1 MEIQKNKF
9 KQNIQSGDLQIGVW
23 NGLPDNYV
31 AEILAGSGY
40 DWILIDGEHA
50 PFDLRTILQQM
61 QAIAQFGVPVI
72 VRPPVGDPVLIKQLL
87 EAGVQTLLIP
97 MVDDAEEAALAYRSM
112 HYPPVGIRGV
122 GTAMSRGAQWNRVND
137 YFKVA
142 GDEMCL
148 IVQVENASGL
158 KNLDKILKTEG
169 VEGIFIGPSD
179 LAASLGF
186 LGQPDHP
193 EVKEK
198 IEIALKKI
206 RKAGKVAGIMATSKP
221 LADHYIACGANMVAV
236 GIDALLLAKAAKDN
250 VASFKKE
257 LIGNQSNTKY

>member
-1 MEIQKNKF
+1 MQIIKNKF

-23 NGLPDNYV
+23 NGLPDTYV

-50 PFDLRTILQQM
+50 PFDLRTILHQM

-72 VRPPVGDPVLIKQLL
+72 VRPPTGDPVLIKQLL

-97 MVDDAEEAALAYRSM
+97 MVDDAAEAAQVYRAM
-112 HYPPVGIRGV
+112 QYPPIGIRGV
-122 GTAMSRGAQWNRVND
+122 GTAMSRGAQWNQVND

-142 GDEMCL
+142 GEEMCL

-158 KNLDKILKTEG
+158 KNLDKILETKG
-169 VEGIFIGPSD
+169 VEGVFIGPSD

-193 EVKEK
+193 EVKAK
-198 IEIALKKI
+198 IEIALNKI
-206 RKAGKVAGIMATSKP
+206 RKAGKVAGIMATSKH
-221 LADHYIACGANMVAV
+221 LADHYIACGANMVAI
-236 GIDALLLAKAAKDN
+236 GIDTLLLGKAARDN
-250 VASFKKE
+250 VASFKKQ
-257 LIGNQSNTKY
+257 LIENQSNTKY